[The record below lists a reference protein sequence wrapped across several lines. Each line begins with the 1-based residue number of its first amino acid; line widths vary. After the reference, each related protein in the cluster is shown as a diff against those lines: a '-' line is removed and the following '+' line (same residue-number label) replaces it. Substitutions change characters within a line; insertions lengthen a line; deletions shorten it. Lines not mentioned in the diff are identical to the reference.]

1 MPDVLIRRAVSGDLP
16 VLTQLW
22 AEVFGDSSEMI
33 AAFFRYFPPEQSGW
47 VVCSGTQICS
57 AAYLLTGNQL
67 VSAAGSCD
75 CAYVYAVATPAP
87 QRGHGYASL
96 LMRHFSS
103 LAHTQRLALY
113 TLPAER
119 GLYDWYRDIMGA
131 SVISY
136 GTEQAVQACPS
147 DADVLIRPT
156 SPDCYGAARE
166 RQLAAQ
172 PHLALSKPFLSLAEE
187 YCRMAGGGLF
197 LLDTPD
203 GLLLR
208 SRAGL
213 QYAAAQR
220 APCSHVPAGR
230 RRTGAAAA
238 LPFEHGSHPTPGRE
252 RCGAAICR
260 VSAARVSGSR
270 AEELGIVFG
279 LAAN

>member
-203 GLLLR
+203 GPGCCAAEPDCSTLRLKELLVPTYQQDAAVQALLR
-208 SRAGL
+208 RFRLNTAVIRRQGGKG
-213 QYAAAQR
+213 AAQPFAAYQPLAFQEA
-220 APCSHVPAGR
+220 APKNW
-230 RRTGAAAA
+230 
-238 LPFEHGSHPTPGRE
+238 
-252 RCGAAICR
+252 
-260 VSAARVSGSR
+260 
-270 AEELGIVFG
+270 G
-279 LAAN
+279 LFLD